1 MQRLLSHLALASAIV
16 PAAVAVLVTPNS
28 QCSTS
33 CGNVLTSTAPSDVGC
48 NDDDFTHDDAQ
59 IFAGCVKCEMG
70 SRFVNGDHSDVK
82 SSLCM
87 LSPCHH
93 AGVPARC

>member
-1 MQRLLSHLALASAIV
+1 MLRLLTGLAIASTAL
-16 PAAVAVLVTPNS
+16 PAADAVLVTPNS

-33 CGNVLTSTAPSDVGC
+33 CGNVLSSTAPSDIGC
-48 NDDDFTHDDAQ
+48 YDDDFTHDDAQ

-82 SSLCM
+82 SSLCT
-87 LSPCHH
+87 LNPGHS
-93 AGVPARC
+93 GVSAQC